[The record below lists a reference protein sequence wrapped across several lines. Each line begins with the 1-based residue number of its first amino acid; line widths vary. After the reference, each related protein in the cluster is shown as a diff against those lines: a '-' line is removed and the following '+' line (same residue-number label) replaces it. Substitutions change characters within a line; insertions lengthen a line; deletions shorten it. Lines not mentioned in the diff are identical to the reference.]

1 MPDEVLFLTSDE
13 VLAIHEA
20 LIREF
25 GGPAG
30 VRDHGLLES
39 ALFRPRTGYYDDLAE
54 IATALFES
62 LLMNHSFVD
71 GNKRVA
77 FFATDVFLR
86 LNGCKLEVDADSA
99 HASLI
104 GLLERGECDFERLLP
119 WIREHLVKMPKNRR
133 RS

>member
-25 GGPAG
+25 GGPEG
-30 VRDHGLLES
+30 VRDPGLLES

-54 IATALFES
+54 IATAQFES
-62 LLMNHSFVD
+62 LRINYPFVD

-86 LNGCKLEVDADSA
+86 LNGWKLEVEPDSA
-99 HASLI
+99 HSFLV
-104 GLLERGECDFERLLP
+104 GLLERGECDFEHLLP
-119 WIREHLVKMPKNRR
+119 WIRDHLVRSPRGRR